1 MIMKTKLR
9 LTKLG
14 RKVCMW
20 LLVALLV
27 ALAIPVLRFNP
38 CYAYNISYFFIILPV
53 IASGVIALSDL

>member
-1 MIMKTKLR
+1 
-9 LTKLG
+9 
-14 RKVCMW
+14 MW

-27 ALAIPVLRFNP
+27 VLAIPVLRFNP